1 MMRRHP
7 AVVLLIASL
16 VATTGC
22 GGRGNNV
29 WVTGKLLKGGEKYVP
44 PKDQHVNVTF
54 VGLEVRDESGKPLP
68 SGEPY
73 WAELDQANG
82 TFSVPGPDG
91 QGIPPGKYRV
101 AVTQKL
107 ERVAFD
113 KAPKSKDTKKRIDRD
128 ADLLKDKFGVT
139 TSPIVREFTKS
150 TDLEIDLDKPSGS

>member
-1 MMRRHP
+1 MLRRHP
-7 AVVLLIASL
+7 ALILLIASL

-22 GGRGNNV
+22 SGRGNNV

-44 PKDQHVNVTF
+44 PEDQHVHVTF
-54 VGLEVRDESGKPLP
+54 VGLETKDESGKALP

-82 TFSVPGPDG
+82 TFSVPGPER

-101 AVTQKL
+101 AVTRKM

-113 KAPKSKDTKKRIDRD
+113 KAPKSHDKKTLLDRETD
-128 ADLLKDKFGVT
+128 MLNDKFGMS
-139 TSPIVREFTKS
+139 TSPIVREITKS
-150 TDLEIDLDKPSGS
+150 TDLEIDLDKPTG